1 MQDGI
6 GSEDSLIRDLA
17 ESYRGLEGRI
27 KEMRNDLTRPQRS
40 SAP

>member
-1 MQDGI
+1 MQDGT

-27 KEMRNDLTRPQRS
+27 KEMRNDRARAKKPRI
-40 SAP
+40 P